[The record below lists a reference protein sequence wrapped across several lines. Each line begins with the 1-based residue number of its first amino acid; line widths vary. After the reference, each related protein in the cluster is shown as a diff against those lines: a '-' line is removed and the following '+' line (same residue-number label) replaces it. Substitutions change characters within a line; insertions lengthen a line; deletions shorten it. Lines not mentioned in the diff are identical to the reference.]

1 MGVWDMRYLVRE
13 YRKAL
18 VNADNPVFT
27 SETRDEFSQ
36 RAEDLRLQMARYLE
50 RVENESKANNLDKRQ

>member
-1 MGVWDMRYLVRE
+1 M
-13 YRKAL
+13 AL
-18 VNADNPVFT
+18 VNAGNPVFT
-27 SETRDEFSQ
+27 SEVRDEFSQ